1 MFNINVPEGKVL
13 NSLERQE
20 LKLELELLKDWLEK
34 LNRTDVYTD
43 EYTPWQRV
51 EHSANIT
58 AASHD
63 IDAVELSL
71 ETGRR
76 VY

>member
-1 MFNINVPEGKVL
+1 MSNSNIPEGKVL
-13 NSLERQE
+13 SSRERQE
-20 LKLELELLKDWLEK
+20 LKLELELLKDWLDK

-43 EYTPWQRV
+43 QYTPWQRV
-51 EHSANIT
+51 EHSAGI
-58 AASHD
+58 AGASHD
-63 IDAVELSL
+63 IDAIEVSL